1 VRQGHPS
8 LQVVPLINK
17 NFNFE
22 DRKNLMTA
30 LTKAMPKIWFTTFG
44 AAQLRVLNKNWT
56 VEKELP
62 IALPTALTS
71 NAIQNR
77 NRTKVT

>member
-1 VRQGHPS
+1 
-8 LQVVPLINK
+8 
-17 NFNFE
+17 
-22 DRKNLMTA
+22 MTA